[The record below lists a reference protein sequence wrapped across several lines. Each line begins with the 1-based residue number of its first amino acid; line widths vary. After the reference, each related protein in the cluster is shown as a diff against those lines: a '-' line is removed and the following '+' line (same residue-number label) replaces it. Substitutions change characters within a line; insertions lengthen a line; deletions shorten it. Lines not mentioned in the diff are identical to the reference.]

1 MRTKVITTVYIADI
15 SPLLDSQVYDRLRN
29 LVSEDRRAKAD
40 AMKFAKGRAQS
51 LGAGLLL
58 HEACRDVAAA
68 GMDGSGA
75 AAGAVSGG
83 PATGMAGFE
92 CADEHIAFGEYEKP
106 DFDQKWLADKG
117 FGEMHFSLSHSG
129 ERVMCG
135 ISTAQ
140 VGCDVEIVKDR
151 DMKIARRFFCEEEYA
166 DIIAQPDNAKA
177 DRFFRYWT
185 LKESVIKCEGRGL
198 GMPLDSF
205 RILLTEEG
213 PKLET
218 SAPAA
223 DVAMAYGGEYTLKEF
238 ALGDGYKYSCCVNLE
253 AGEVEKKCVDI
264 IGLK

>member
-1 MRTKVITTVYIADI
+1 MRDCLITHVYIADV
-15 SPLLDSQVYDRLRN
+15 SALLDEGMYNALRN
-29 LVSEDRRAKAD
+29 LVPEDRRAKAD

-58 HEACRDVAAA
+58 HEACRDVAA
-68 GMDGSGA
+68 
-75 AAGAVSGG
+75 
-83 PATGMAGFE
+83 TGMAGFE
-92 CADEHIAFGEYEKP
+92 CADEHITFGEYEKP

-140 VGCDVEIVKDR
+140 VGCDVEIMKHR

-166 DIIAQPDNAKA
+166 DIMAQPDNAKA

-218 SAPAA
+218 SAPSA
-223 DVAMAYGGEYTLKEF
+223 DVAMAYGGKYTLKEF